1 MIIKKAN
8 SLNGVI
14 NVSGD
19 KSISHRAIMLGAI
32 ANGKTK
38 ITNFLMGEDC
48 MSTIE
53 CFRKMGVKINIEK
66 DTVIVEGVGLNGLK
80 QPQTELYTGNSGTT
94 TRLLCG
100 ILSGQDFE
108 TKINGDN
115 SIQKRPMK
123 RIITPLEKMG
133 AIIQSKNGFCP
144 LKIHKKENLTGIEYT
159 LPVASAQ
166 IKSAVLLAGL
176 YAKGNTTVIEPV
188 SSRDHT
194 ERMLKALGV
203 DIIKDNNKI
212 ILSPPPVLNAKNI
225 IIPSDISS
233 AAFFIVAGCIIP
245 NSQITIKNVGINPT
259 RTGIIDILKQMGANI
274 TQTNYKNDVEP
285 VCDIIVKS
293 SELNGVTISGDI
305 IPRLIDEIP
314 ILTVA
319 AVFAKGQTIIKDA
332 QELKVKESNRIY
344 AMTTELK
351 KAGADITETE
361 DGMIINGGNLLKGAS
376 FETYNDHRIAMSMAI
391 FSLAC
396 DGESEILNPEIAKI
410 SYPEFFD
417 VLQKLGGL

>member
-100 ILSGQDFE
+100 ILSGQNFE

-396 DGESEILNPEIAKI
+396 DGESEILNPEIVKI